1 MHSALAERVMAALS
15 GGDKHATPSDSG
27 GTSSSSVSKPSS
39 LSFGVPAAAPRAP
52 GAAPAPT
59 PTLGPRTQARTG
71 ARVLTDTPVSAAAA
85 ADSVSSSSVQAS
97 MHSVGYGSTGGEQA
111 VSSEADDAVG
121 PVSRG
126 LLGPQ
131 LVSRGLAASGR
142 VSTELTRSSSATSEE
157 LEQLLHQLSQY
168 EEHLLEEAQGIGGLP
183 PELGLQQQQPQQH
196 AEQPSGRGEV
206 DVSLDSSLSWSQ
218 TLAGLRHLLPP
229 DSNA

>member
-1 MHSALAERVMAALS
+1 MAALS
-15 GGDKHATPSDSG
+15 GGDKPHATPSDSG

-39 LSFGVPAAAPRAP
+39 LSFGVPAAAPSAP

-71 ARVLTDTPVSAAAA
+71 ARMLTDTPVSAAAAA

-97 MHSVGYGSTGGEQA
+97 LHSVGYGSTGAEQA
-111 VSSEADDAVG
+111 VSSEADDAAG

-126 LLGPQ
+126 LQGPQ
-131 LVSRGLAASGR
+131 LVGRGLAASGR

-168 EEHLLEEAQGIGGLP
+168 EEHLMEEAQALGGLP
-183 PELGLQQQQPQQH
+183 PDLDLQQQQQQH

-206 DVSLDSSLSWSQ
+206 DISLDSSLSWSQ